1 MHSQKIYFFIFLLSS
16 QMFNSLSY
24 AGPVVKLCT
33 EHECKHPANIEIT
46 DSTWSAIKDLYKN
59 PFQTDKD
66 EQDNIASSIAL
77 IEKDVLKTL
86 AEHHLAKHHS
96 ADKNTAQQARQLFSQ
111 IDFHNRYRNIK
122 NYLGVLL
129 DNHLVTRHYLRN
141 TITLKSWA
149 GIEKDALLLQS
160 LGDSKR
166 YLLKIIDIN
175 LGQAPA
181 IFPYK
186 KNISTYDKKV
196 IKKTGH
202 NTSNT
207 QSDQGT
213 GK

>member
-1 MHSQKIYFFIFLLSS
+1 MRRQKIYLFISLLSVLIFSS
-16 QMFNSLSY
+16 QSY

-33 EHECKHPANIEIT
+33 ELDCKRPANIEIT
-46 DSTWSAIKDLYKN
+46 DSTWSVIKDLYKS

-77 IEKDVLKTL
+77 IERDVFMT
-86 AEHHLAKHHS
+86 LAKHHS
-96 ADKNTAQQARQLFSQ
+96 TDKNTAREARKLFAK
-111 IDFHNRYRNIK
+111 IEPENRYRNIK
-122 NYLGVLL
+122 SYLGILL

-166 YLLKIIDIN
+166 YLLKIIDID

-186 KNISTYDKKV
+186 VNISGYDNNV
-196 IKKTGH
+196 IKKSI
-202 NTSNT
+202 NITSDT
-207 QSDQGT
+207 QTEKAT